1 MLGRQP
7 LRFLQADDPA
17 ADKTV
22 MGGLLT
28 KELLVRGSLAR
39 CPIIA
44 PGSLVGQWQG
54 KLLDKFDL
62 AFEIMSRAHPVK
74 SNGTVLVQ
82 RVTLDRFLHPVLL
95 EDRKGGTD
103 ATSNRLGYAARGML
117 GRFV

>member
-1 MLGRQP
+1 
-7 LRFLQADDPA
+7 
-17 ADKTV
+17 

-74 SNGTVLVQ
+74 SNGTVPIQ
-82 RVTLDRFLHPVLL
+82 RVTLDRF
-95 EDRKGGTD
+95 
-103 ATSNRLGYAARGML
+103 TSSTA
-117 GRFV
+117 

>member
-1 MLGRQP
+1 MTTINDIHDLVELLQNHP
-7 LRFLQADDPA
+7 EWAETLRNLI
-17 ADKTV
+17 
-22 MGGLLT
+22 LT

-82 RVTLDRFLHPVLL
+82 RVKLDRF
-95 EDRKGGTD
+95 
-103 ATSNRLGYAARGML
+103 TSSTA
-117 GRFV
+117 